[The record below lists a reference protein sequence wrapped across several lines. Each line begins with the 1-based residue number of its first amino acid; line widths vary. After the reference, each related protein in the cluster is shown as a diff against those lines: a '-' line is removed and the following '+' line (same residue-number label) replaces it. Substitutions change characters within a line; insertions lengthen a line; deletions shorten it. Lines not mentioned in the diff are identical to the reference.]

1 MGVYIKGMRMPEN
14 CIKCP
19 LQFGG
24 WCYVSPPEIDE
35 RVAPTVDEAVERG
48 KPEWCP
54 IVDLGKHGDLIDRD
68 ALKETLDYYIREA
81 GWGEE
86 INKAL
91 GWVKDDFI
99 NSEPIVIEAE
109 GTDEGSN

>member
-1 MGVYIKGMRMPEN
+1 MSVVVKGMQIHEN
-14 CIKCP
+14 CSECMRSDLRTAIKCTEWKKISAGRRENERAWSCP
-19 LQFGG
+19 L
-24 WCYVSPPEIDE
+24 
-35 RVAPTVDEAVERG
+35 
-48 KPEWCP
+48 
-54 IVDLGKHGDLIDRD
+54 VDLGKHGDLIDKNS
-68 ALKETLDYYIREA
+68 LKETLDYYIREA

-99 NSEPIVIEAE
+99 NSEPTVIEAE